1 MHCLFPACFPSCLFV
16 WVSFCSNG
24 DGCLWC
30 DVGSSGILLQSGA
43 DFVLFNFF
51 SPIVIFILKLFTV
64 LLLSEAVPCQSKSWA
79 SRTVRT
85 PCASLCPRY
94 GVEKRCSSWP
104 LKTYSL
110 DKALGAEIAPVQKSP
125 DRYNCL
131 PCFRVSHMNSCC
143 LLVIYEDGGDL
154 ESMHGI
160 IDISLAAAANLPTF
174 SRFYTVK
181 NSFSTWMN
189 GQGTTWILINIDR
202 NHPPISCSDKT
213 MMMKKGSR
221 SQPTPCF
228 TLKIELCFDGVSQM
242 VELESSFSFQTQG
255 TGAAA
260 RVPKGGLPHLWA
272 GKRLGF
278 CRHWSQQSGTLQNPA
293 SLPLVPTWEQVLAK
307 NEACSTSCQNR
318 WTLPFLTDIYEKL
331 AWVNISL
338 FDQGRWFIFK
348 VHLLCICGKLPWN
361 TVALGSDFMNARLGA
376 PLLSLI
382 QW

>member
-1 MHCLFPACFPSCLFV
+1 MAVCGVTWAAHE
-16 WVSFCSNG
+16 SFCN
-24 DGCLWC
+24 LEQ
-30 DVGSSGILLQSGA
+30 IL
-43 DFVLFNFF
+43 FF
-51 SPIVIFILKLFTV
+51 LIFFPPIVLFILKLFTV
-64 LLLSEAVPCQSKSWA
+64 LLLSDAVPCQSKSWA
-79 SRTVRT
+79 SRTART

-131 PCFRVSHMNSCC
+131 PCFRVSHMSSCC

-174 SRFYTVK
+174 STFYTVK

-221 SQPTPCF
+221 ESAH
-228 TLKIELCFDGVSQM
+228 TLFYLKN
-242 VELESSFSFQTQG
+242 
-255 TGAAA
+255 
-260 RVPKGGLPHLWA
+260 R
-272 GKRLGF
+272 
-278 CRHWSQQSGTLQNPA
+278 TLFWW
-293 SLPLVPTWEQVLAK
+293 SLPDGRTGIKLFFPNPGNGSCSPGAK
-307 NEACSTSCQNR
+307 RWSATSMSREAAWLLQALKPAEWHFAKPCQPSSGSNVGTS
-318 WTLPFLTDIYEKL
+318 
-331 AWVNISL
+331 A
-338 FDQGRWFIFK
+338 G
-348 VHLLCICGKLPWN
+348 
-361 TVALGSDFMNARLGA
+361 
-376 PLLSLI
+376 
-382 QW
+382 